1 MNEQKL
7 KMLLKFEKISMLEEF
22 YNVRI
27 LTLYYIKQCHPDQQI
42 SLEVEVQDDEIKQT
56 ALLTLGQEIRRKARS
71 NMD

>member
-42 SLEVEVQDDEIKQT
+42 SLEAVSYT
-56 ALLTLGQEIRRKARS
+56 HLTLPTKRIV
-71 NMD
+71 